1 MIEGNLVRIYGNFE
15 CVGKNS
21 KNSYNIK
28 NSGPCTVEFLDTKQ
42 KVRFQLP
49 DVVMSGILLG
59 TMQLYLH
66 NSMIFHDKENELKA
80 HVTFDSNNTD
90 KLKGSIYK
98 FNKPKLQ
105 LDASIPINKVKDISY
120 EICSIKGNWQSSM
133 FFDETKVWDIEQVIS
148 AEKANSSKDKSKV
161 LQCVPMPVPNSLPSD
176 SRYREDLIWL
186 KK

>member
-1 MIEGNLVRIYGNFE
+1 LFEGNLVKIYGNFE

-42 KVRFQLP
+42 KIRFQLP
-49 DVVMSGILLG
+49 DVVMSGILMG

-80 HVTFDSNNTD
+80 HLTFDSNKTD
-90 KLKGSIYK
+90 IVKGSIYK
-98 FNKPKLQ
+98 FNKQKLQ
-105 LDASIPINKVKDISY
+105 LDTSIPINKAKDISY

-133 FFDETKVWDIEQVIS
+133 FFDEIKVWDINEVIS
-148 AEKANSSKDKSKV
+148 ATKANPKDKNKV
-161 LQCVPMPVPNSLPSD
+161 L
-176 SRYREDLIWL
+176 
-186 KK
+186 